1 MQALILK
8 QPQPIEHN
16 PLELVELPNP
26 LPAENEI
33 QIKVSTCGLC
43 HTDLHIIEGELP
55 LPKLPIIP
63 GHQIVGIVTKLG
75 DKVTKFK
82 LGDRVGVAWLAST
95 CGECEFCKTNRE
107 NLCEHAQFT
116 GYHKDG
122 GYAEYTTA
130 NAEFV
135 YSIPEIFSDEQAAPL
150 LCAGVIGYRALKLSN
165 IEPGGKLGL
174 FGFGAS
180 AHIVIQIA
188 IHYLECKVYVFTRN
202 VGRQELARQLGA
214 VWVGNPQDTPPTN
227 LDSAIIFAPVGTL
240 VPIALNSLKKGG
252 TLALA
257 GIYMTP
263 IPEIDYKLLYHER
276 VLRSVANS
284 TREDAIELLK
294 LAEKIPLQ
302 LEIETFNLEEV
313 NIALQKLK
321 ASQLRAPSGVVK
333 ITN

>member
-1 MQALILK
+1 MRALILK
-8 QPQPIEHN
+8 QPQTIDHN
-16 PLELVELPNP
+16 PLELVELPAP

-33 QIKVSTCGLC
+33 QIKVRACGLC

-55 LPKLPIIP
+55 LPRLPIIP

-82 LGDRVGVAWLAST
+82 LGERVGVAWLAST
-95 CGECEFCKTNRE
+95 CGECEFCKANRE
-107 NLCEHAQFT
+107 NLCEYAQFT

-122 GYAEYTTA
+122 GYAEYTIA

-135 YSIPEIFSDEQAAPL
+135 YPIPEIFSDEQAAPL

-165 IEPGGKLGL
+165 IEPGEKLGL

-188 IHYLECKVYVFTRN
+188 IHYLGCKVYVFTRN

-214 VWVGNPQDTPPTN
+214 VWAGNPKDTAPTN
-227 LDSAIIFAPVGTL
+227 LDSAIIFAPVGTI

-252 TLALA
+252 TLVLA
-257 GIYMTP
+257 GIYMSP
-263 IPEIDYKLLYHER
+263 IPQIDYNLVYHER
-276 VLRSVANS
+276 VVRSVANS
-284 TREDAIELLK
+284 TREDAIDLLRIAK
-294 LAEKIPLQ
+294 NIPLR

-313 NIALQKLK
+313 NRALQKIK
-321 ASQLRAPSGVVK
+321 ASQLRAPCGVLK